1 MDDQT
6 ISDIVEEI
14 APILKGH
21 SPGKIFQLSAFAL
34 AIDFH
39 SRDKNYLFISADPN
53 QPGLYMMARRVNE
66 LEKQSSGLSPFA
78 QALKSEL
85 SPTRIQSVKK
95 DSDDRIVRFSFAG
108 RNDVGQEVARTLVA
122 QLTGRAAN
130 LFLLDAQDMILRA
143 LRPGRG
149 EGQAVGQKYKSPAHS
164 SAEVSQRQSEPLK
177 QGAFKT
183 LSEAA
188 DAHYRRL
195 AETRALAGKVST
207 ARTNLRKQ
215 TSQRQRLVRQLER
228 DLSAQSTAAEHKRI
242 GDLLLANLSTAK
254 RRGAVVQL
262 IDYFAEGAPK
272 IEIEVDEGSNLQ
284 EEAARRFAR
293 YTKSKRATQEIT
305 KRLKAVKSELE
316 KLRAR
321 QTMLEQIISA
331 GDEAALE
338 AFTGL
343 SVSPAPGGR
352 FSKEKPDK
360 KIPGVRR
367 YLSADGYEILVGRAA
382 RDNDHLTF
390 KVAKPY
396 DLWLH
401 AADYPGSHVIV
412 RNPTRKDI
420 PHGTII
426 AAAQLAAHFC
436 QARKDSK
443 VDVHYALRKFLSK
456 PKGAAP
462 GLVRMSSFKTI
473 TVSPA
478 ESAQRL

>member
-1 MDDQT
+1 MDGQT
-6 ISDIVEEI
+6 ISEIVKEI
-14 APILKGH
+14 EPLLRGH

-34 AIDFH
+34 AVDFH
-39 SRDKNYLFISADPN
+39 SRDKSYLFISADPN
-53 QPGLYMMARRVNE
+53 QPSLYMMARRVNE
-66 LEKQSSGLSPFA
+66 LENQSLGLSPFA

-85 SPTRIQSVKK
+85 SSTRIQSVKK
-95 DSDDRIVRFSFAG
+95 DSDDRIVRLSFAG
-108 RNDVGQEVARTLVA
+108 RDEVGGEVARTLIA

-130 LFLLDAQDMILRA
+130 LFLLDDQDTILRA
-143 LRPGRG
+143 LRTGRG
-149 EGQAVGQKYKSPAHS
+149 DGQAVGQKYKSPAHS
-164 SAEVSQRQSEPLK
+164 SAEVARAPVQALNR
-177 QGAFKT
+177 GAFKT

-188 DAHYRRL
+188 DAHYRQL
-195 AETRALAGKVST
+195 AETRAFTDKAAT
-207 ARTNLRKQ
+207 ARTKLRKQ
-215 TSQRQRLVRQLER
+215 NSQRQKLLRQLEG
-228 DLSAQSTAAEHKRI
+228 DLSSQSAAAEHKRI

-262 IDYFAEGAPK
+262 IDYFADGAPG
-272 IEIEVDEGSNLQ
+272 IEVEVDEASSLQ
-284 EEAARRFAR
+284 EEAARRFGR
-293 YTKSKRATQEIT
+293 YAKSKRAAQEIT
-305 KRLKAVKSELE
+305 KRLGSVKSELE
-316 KLRAR
+316 KL
-321 QTMLEQIISA
+321 QSQQITLEQIISA
-331 GDEAALE
+331 GDEAALD
-338 AFTGL
+338 AFTGRSPP
-343 SVSPAPGGR
+343 SVGGKV
-352 FSKEKPDK
+352 SKKKTDK

-367 YLSADGYEILVGRAA
+367 YLSPDGYEILVGRAA

-412 RNPTRKDI
+412 RNPTRKEF
-420 PHGTII
+420 PHSTII

-473 TVSPA
+473 TVEPA
-478 ESAQRL
+478 ESIARL